1 MRGVPLREIWSESD
15 RFMEFLKPLNL
26 QEPIG
31 AIRSVRQAI
40 RNLHSRTLN
49 QSTFSTRGFSEDEY
63 VAGLANYGSRHFAHF
78 YYINKMLTQYLWKE
92 YDAALATAQIS
103 TRYLK
108 DSPGMLH
115 AAEHYFL
122 SGLIQA
128 AQPNALLVGSGPA
141 PDEVYNLPPNVWP
154 PGLGA
159 ARITLNTSR
168 SFSLGN
174 LRG

>member
-1 MRGVPLREIWSESD
+1 
-15 RFMEFLKPLNL
+15 
-26 QEPIG
+26 
-31 AIRSVRQAI
+31 
-40 RNLHSRTLN
+40 
-49 QSTFSTRGFSEDEY
+49 
-63 VAGLANYGSRHFAHF
+63 
-78 YYINKMLTQYLWKE
+78 MLTQYLWKE

-128 AQPNALLVGSGPA
+128 AQAERSTGWKRA
-141 PDEVYNLPPNVWP
+141 RADEVYNLPPNVWP

-174 LRG
+174 LRAEWT

>member
-63 VAGLANYGSRHFAHF
+63 VAGLANYARGTLPTS
-78 YYINKMLTQYLWKE
+78 IT
-92 YDAALATAQIS
+92 S
-103 TRYLK
+103 TRC
-108 DSPGMLH
+108 
-115 AAEHYFL
+115 
-122 SGLIQA
+122 
-128 AQPNALLVGSGPA
+128 
-141 PDEVYNLPPNVWP
+141 
-154 PGLGA
+154 
-159 ARITLNTSR
+159 
-168 SFSLGN
+168 
-174 LRG
+174 